1 MAALDCAGVA
11 RHGGGGGGPT
21 RRPVRRVLAV
31 IVAAGALTAC
41 GDDGN
46 GDGDGAAPTDGNG
59 ESPGQELFVSG
70 TSPSCGSCHVLE
82 DAGTDGT
89 TGPSLDQ
96 VQPSA
101 EQVRNA
107 ISSGPGLMPVLDDQL
122 SGEEI
127 DTLSEYV
134 ADAAG

>member
-1 MAALDCAGVA
+1 M
-11 RHGGGGGGPT
+11 

-31 IVAAGALTAC
+31 ILAAGALTAC
-41 GDDGN
+41 GDDGD
-46 GDGDGAAPTDGNG
+46 GDGNGNGAAPTDGNG
-59 ESPGQELFVSG
+59 ESPGQELFVAG

-122 SGEEI
+122 SDEEI